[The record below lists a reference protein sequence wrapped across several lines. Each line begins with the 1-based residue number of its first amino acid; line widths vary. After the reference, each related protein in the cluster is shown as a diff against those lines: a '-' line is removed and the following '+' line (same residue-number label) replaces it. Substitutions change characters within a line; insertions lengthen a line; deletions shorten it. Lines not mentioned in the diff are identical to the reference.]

1 MALKTADYFRTI
13 RMLHTSLLV
22 GLIFFAAT
30 VFFLVRTGKFPP
42 VSNGS
47 LDRILQIAAL
57 MVAGILL
64 IIGFRLFRKKIIA
77 LHKSSDSADKKLD
90 QYRSACIS
98 WWAMI
103 EIPGMVAIICFLLT
117 NNYAFFALACFL
129 IILLALFIPRADNI
143 ILLLKLNRD
152 EVMKLE
158 EEK

>member
-1 MALKTADYFRTI
+1 MTAKTTNYFRTI
-13 RMLHTSLLV
+13 RLLHNSLLV
-22 GLIFFAAT
+22 GLLFFAAA

-57 MVAGILL
+57 LVTGILL
-64 IIGFRLFRKKIIA
+64 MTGFRLFRKKIIA
-77 LHKSSDSADKKLD
+77 LHKSPDSAEKKLD

-98 WWAMI
+98 WWGMI
-103 EIPGMVAIICFLLT
+103 EIPGIVAIICFLLT